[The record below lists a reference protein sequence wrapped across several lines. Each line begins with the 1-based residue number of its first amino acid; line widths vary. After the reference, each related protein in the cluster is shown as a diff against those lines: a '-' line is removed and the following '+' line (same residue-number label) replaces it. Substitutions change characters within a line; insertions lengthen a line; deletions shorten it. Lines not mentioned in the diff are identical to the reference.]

1 MPQDEPPPSDPGP
14 DHRPLTAM
22 TFAPG
27 YRLSALM
34 EPDGTIRSVV
44 EATGIA
50 NLSTAGMV
58 GRKLSDVAS
67 SGARGAARG
76 VAWEERIAAAQ
87 TATAPRRYD
96 DLRPDA
102 FDGAPASVLTTITPI
117 RAADGTLEAI
127 LMSAHDRSAALEVER
142 KVREQEELL
151 RSALDVTGLGSFAMY
166 IRERRF
172 DSDARYQEIFGYDP
186 NEEVVS
192 GGVMALLEP
201 LHVDDQERVGATFM
215 EAFRG
220 RAGVTYQEEYRIWAR
235 RPGGKRELRRVW
247 VMSRVEVDEQGPRR
261 ILGVVDDVTDRRRE
275 EELRIRMQKREALG
289 TLAGGLAHDFNNVI
303 SAILSNAHVAAV
315 EVKSGADPST
325 SIAEISRGA
334 KRAGELVRRLLD
346 VSRDHEPE
354 RRPVDLGAVAED
366 ACALVRP
373 TIPPRVSLDLDRG
386 TDGVELLGDP
396 SQLHQVVMNLVTNA
410 AQAIGKRDGTIG
422 VSVEHESV
430 DASTGV
436 TGVEPGEYVRLCVR
450 DDGDG
455 IPEDALPRIFDPFF
469 TTKEQG
475 EGTGLGLAAAQSI
488 VRGHGGQITVESQVG
503 SGTSIAVFLPLA
515 GDPESVD
522 ASPPVRDRTEGT
534 GRGGDGR
541 GNPRVLFVDDEAAL
555 VMLAER
561 ALPHHGCAVRAFTEP
576 EEALAALSAEPA
588 EFDALVTDLAMPGLT
603 GLELIAAA
611 REVRPDLP
619 VVLTSGFLTDDS
631 KAEATRLAVDRV
643 VPKPCPIDE
652 LAAAVHAITRIG

>member
-1 MPQDEPPPSDPGP
+1 MSDDEHSDPAT
-14 DHRPLTAM
+14 DAEQRPLTAM
-22 TFAPG
+22 TYASGFRIGAVV
-27 YRLSALM
+27 
-34 EPDGTIRSVV
+34 EPDGTIRTVH
-44 EATGIA
+44 EATGVENA
-50 NLSTAGMV
+50 DVSKFAGMP
-58 GRKLSDVAS
+58 LSEVAG
-67 SGARGAARG
+67 SGARGEAR
-76 VAWEERIAAAQ
+76 AQ
-87 TATAPRRYD
+87 EWIDRLALLRKSDQPMRFD
-96 DLRPDA
+96 DLRPDMP
-102 FDGAPASVLTTITPI
+102 DGPRSVRTTVTPV
-117 RAADGTLEAI
+117 RSADGTLEAFV
-127 LMSAHDRSAALEVER
+127 LAMHDRSEQIEVER

-172 DSDARYQEIFGYDP
+172 DSDARYREIFGYDP
-186 NEEVVS
+186 HPEVVS

-201 LHVDDQERVGATFM
+201 LHVDDRERVGETFM
-215 EAFRG
+215 RAFRG
-220 RAGVTYQEEYRIWAR
+220 KQGVTYQEEYRIWAR
-235 RPGGKRELRRVW
+235 RPNGHRELRRVW

-354 RRPVDLGAVAED
+354 RRPIDLGAVAED

-373 TIPPRVSLDLDRG
+373 TIPPRISLEVDPG
-386 TDGVELLGDP
+386 TGEPELLGDP

-410 AQAIGKRDGTIG
+410 AQAIGNREGRIS
-422 VSVEHESV
+422 VSVERKTV
-430 DASTGV
+430 DGSAGGTGTGV
-436 TGVEPGEYVRLCVR
+436 DPGDYLRLCVS
-450 DDGDG
+450 DDGAG

-488 VRGHGGQITVESQVG
+488 VRGHGGQITVESHVG
-503 SGTSIAVFLPLA
+503 SGTSVAVFLPLDA
-515 GDPESVD
+515 PREEPEV
-522 ASPPVRDRTEGT
+522 SPPKRDRTE
-534 GRGGDGR
+534 RIDGG
-541 GNPRVLFVDDEAAL
+541 GNGELRVLFVDDEPSLA
-555 VMLAER
+555 MLAER

-576 EEALAALSAEPA
+576 VEALSAFSAAPA
-588 EFDALVTDLAMPGLT
+588 EFDALVTDLAMPGLS
-603 GLELIAAA
+603 GFELIAAA

-619 VVLTSGFLTDDS
+619 VVLTSGFLTEDS
-631 KAEATRLAVDRV
+631 KVEAARLAVDRV

-652 LAAAVHAITRIG
+652 LAAAVHDITRPD